1 MNGVKA
7 PRRGSAGFIVILGQ
21 EIPRVSVETETTR
34 CKSVILCVFFRLCVL
49 VSLWGV
55 LLRVI
60 SSQLRRAVRSEAYS
74 YAGFD
79 YALHAV
85 ACFGKD
91 SGIA

>member
-7 PRRGSAGFIVILGQ
+7 PRRGSAGLIVILGP
-21 EIPRVSVETETTR
+21 EIPRVGGETETAW
-34 CKSVILCVFFRLCVL
+34 CIWVILCVFFRLCVL

-60 SSQLRRAVRSEAYS
+60 SSQLRRAVQSEAYS
-74 YAGFD
+74 YAGFN